1 MPQPTKVIAIVNG
14 KGGVGKSTVAVT
26 LAVAMSRD
34 QKAVCVI
41 DLDPQVTATKWKDR
55 RKDENPAVVATPT
68 ARLRP
73 TLDAARNAGVDYV
86 IIDTAGRNDTT
97 GLDAA
102 RVADLVLIPTTTSI
116 LAIEALE
123 AVRDTIAMAG
133 SKPALVLLNQI
144 NPTSTR
150 QADEA
155 RETIRQLFGLNCCPV
170 HLCRRAIYDES
181 MTPGE
186 TAQETDAASKAA
198 DEVRR
203 LYEFVSEFL
212 NAGAHHDGENVGHS
226 KTA

>member
-1 MPQPTKVIAIVNG
+1 MPDPTKIIAVVNG
-14 KGGVGKSTVAVT
+14 KGGVGKSTVAVN
-26 LAVAMSRD
+26 LATAMSHD
-34 QKAVCVI
+34 NKAVCVI

-68 ARLRP
+68 ARLRQ
-73 TLDAARNAGVDYV
+73 TLDAARKANVDYV
-86 IIDTAGRNDTT
+86 IIDTAGRNDSS

-102 RVADLVLIPTTTSI
+102 RVADLILIPTTTSI
-116 LAIEALE
+116 VAIEALE
-123 AVRDTIAMAG
+123 AARDTVAMAG
-133 SKPALVLLNQI
+133 NKPALVLLNQI

-155 RETIRQLFGLNCCPV
+155 REAILQLYGLRCCPV

-186 TAQETDAASKAA
+186 SAQEADGASKAA

-203 LYEFVSEFL
+203 LYEFVVGFL
-212 NAGAHHDGENVGHS
+212 NKGG
-226 KTA
+226 